1 MNGITTITVLGTNK
15 VIEKRTCNYNDRF
28 EEINR
33 IMELYKDAK
42 DFVGIHTTT
51 TLRQKGEK
59 AMRTNYNFREL
70 HEKLAREGRRK
81 QLEQVQKNMAKGLA
95 ERKEMLEAFLKV
107 YDKDS
112 TESYQ
117 RQWMRFQANY

>member
-42 DFVGIHTTT
+42 DFVGIHTIT
-51 TLRQKGEK
+51 TLR
-59 AMRTNYNFREL
+59 
-70 HEKLAREGRRK
+70 
-81 QLEQVQKNMAKGLA
+81 
-95 ERKEMLEAFLKV
+95 
-107 YDKDS
+107 
-112 TESYQ
+112 
-117 RQWMRFQANY
+117 